1 MKIVHVDDSRF
12 SLKIATNFLKQIFR
26 EAEIVSLND
35 EEEFLKFL
43 EESKL
48 DDIDIFI
55 IDLLLP
61 KISGEELVKQIK
73 KKYPNVFVAVLSS
86 NVQSNVKEKLYDCGI
101 DLFIEKP
108 LTLDKLRDME
118 VCYNEKRNRRV

>member
-12 SLKIATNFLKQIFR
+12 SLKIAMNFLKQIFK

-35 EEEFLKFL
+35 EEKFLKLL

-48 DDIDIFI
+48 DDTDIFI
-55 IDLLLP
+55 IDLMLP

-73 KKYPNVFVAVLSS
+73 KKYPNVFVVVLSS
-86 NVQSNVKEKLYDCGI
+86 NVQSNVKKRLYDCGI

-118 VCYNEKRNRRV
+118 VCYNEKGNRRV

>member
-12 SLKIATNFLKQIFR
+12 SLKIAMNFLKQIFK
-26 EAEIVSLND
+26 EAEIVFLND

-48 DDIDIFI
+48 DDTDIFI
-55 IDLLLP
+55 IDLMLP

-118 VCYNEKRNRRV
+118 VCYNEKGNRRV

>member
-12 SLKIATNFLKQIFR
+12 SLKIAMNFLKQIFK

-48 DDIDIFI
+48 DDTDIFI
-55 IDLLLP
+55 IDLMLP

-73 KKYPNVFVAVLSS
+73 KRYPNVFVVVLSS
-86 NVQSNVKEKLYDCGI
+86 NVQSNVKERLYGCGI

-118 VCYNEKRNRRV
+118 VCYNEKGNRRV

>member
-12 SLKIATNFLKQIFR
+12 SLKIAMNFLKQIFK

-48 DDIDIFI
+48 DDIDVFI

-73 KKYPNVFVAVLSS
+73 KSIRMFS
-86 NVQSNVKEKLYDCGI
+86 
-101 DLFIEKP
+101 
-108 LTLDKLRDME
+108 LR
-118 VCYNEKRNRRV
+118 C